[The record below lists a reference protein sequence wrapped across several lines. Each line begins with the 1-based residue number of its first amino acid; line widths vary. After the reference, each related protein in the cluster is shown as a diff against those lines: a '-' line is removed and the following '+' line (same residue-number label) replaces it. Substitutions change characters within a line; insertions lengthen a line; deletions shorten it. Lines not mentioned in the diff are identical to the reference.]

1 MIKMSESEKMPESEK
16 DQLIEAQKEVIGI
29 LFEVIKRLQTNNDL
43 DQEYFDIMQKDD
55 KDNERV
61 QTIINERE
69 ENSKIVG
76 RLLEQL
82 ET

>member
-1 MIKMSESEKMPESEK
+1 MSENEKISESEK
-16 DQLIEAQKEVIGI
+16 DQLIDAQKEVIGI

-43 DQEYFDIMQKDD
+43 DQEYFEIMQKDD
-55 KDNERV
+55 KNNKRIQD
-61 QTIINERE
+61 IINERE

>member
-1 MIKMSESEKMPESEK
+1 MSENKKMSESEK
-16 DQLIEAQKEVIGI
+16 DQLIDAQKEVIGI

-43 DQEYFDIMQKDD
+43 DGEYFEIMQKDD
-55 KDNERV
+55 KNNKRIQD
-61 QTIINERE
+61 IINERE

-82 ET
+82 KT

>member
-1 MIKMSESEKMPESEK
+1 MSENEKMSESEKN
-16 DQLIEAQKEVIGI
+16 QLIDAQKQVIGI

-43 DQEYFDIMQKDD
+43 DEEYFKIMQKDD
-55 KDNERV
+55 KNNKRIQD
-61 QTIINERE
+61 IINERE

>member
-1 MIKMSESEKMPESEK
+1 MSESDKMSESEK
-16 DQLIEAQKEVIGI
+16 DQLIDAQKEVIGI

-43 DQEYFDIMQKDD
+43 DQEYFEIMQKDD
-55 KDNERV
+55 KNNIRIQD
-61 QTIINERE
+61 IINERE

-82 ET
+82 ENLN

>member
-1 MIKMSESEKMPESEK
+1 M
-16 DQLIEAQKEVIGI
+16 QKEDKNN
-29 LFEVIKRLQTNNDL
+29 KRIQD
-43 DQEYFDIMQKDD
+43 
-55 KDNERV
+55 
-61 QTIINERE
+61 IINERE

>member
-1 MIKMSESEKMPESEK
+1 MSENKKMSESEK
-16 DQLIEAQKEVIGI
+16 DQLIDAQKQVIGI

-43 DQEYFDIMQKDD
+43 DGEYFEIMQKDD
-55 KDNERV
+55 KNNKRIQD
-61 QTIINERE
+61 IINERE
-69 ENSKIVG
+69 ENSTIVG

>member
-1 MIKMSESEKMPESEK
+1 MSENKKMSESEK
-16 DQLIEAQKEVIGI
+16 DQLIDAQKQVIGI

-43 DQEYFDIMQKDD
+43 DEEYFEIIQKDD
-55 KDNERV
+55 KNNKRIQDV
-61 QTIINERE
+61 INERE

-82 ET
+82 KT

>member
-1 MIKMSESEKMPESEK
+1 MSERSK
-16 DQLIEAQKEVIGI
+16 DELIEAQKQVIGI
-29 LFEVIKRLQTNNDL
+29 LFEVVKRLQANNDL
-43 DQEYFDIMQKDD
+43 DEEYFQIIEKDS
-55 KDNERV
+55 KNETRLKKILNER
-61 QTIINERE
+61 T

>member
-1 MIKMSESEKMPESEK
+1 MNKMSESEK
-16 DQLIEAQKEVIGI
+16 DQLIDAQKQVIGI

-43 DQEYFDIMQKDD
+43 DEEYFKIMQKDD
-55 KDNERV
+55 KNNKRIQD
-61 QTIINERE
+61 IINERE

>member
-1 MIKMSESEKMPESEK
+1 MSESEKMPESEK
-16 DQLIEAQKEVIGI
+16 DQLIDAQKEVIGI

>member
-1 MIKMSESEKMPESEK
+1 MSETEK
-16 DQLIEAQKEVIGI
+16 DELIDAQKQVIGI

-43 DQEYFDIMQKDD
+43 DEEYFQLIIDSTKNKKRIGEILD
-55 KDNERV
+55 ERK
-61 QTIINERE
+61 
-69 ENSKIVG
+69 ENSKIVS

>member
-1 MIKMSESEKMPESEK
+1 MSENEKMSESVK
-16 DQLIEAQKEVIGI
+16 DQLIDAQKQVIGI

-43 DQEYFDIMQKDD
+43 DEEYFKIMQKDNKNNKRIQD
-55 KDNERV
+55 
-61 QTIINERE
+61 IINERE